1 MHDWDATRDGSA
13 HDCDWGTPGDGSVQT
28 GALPV
33 TRLSVCVRGIGLL
46 GPGFDDWPSA
56 ASILA
61 GSTPYVSRA
70 TVLPVPSALPA
81 AERRRTGAV
90 VRLALAIGFE
100 ATSRAGANPAELP
113 TVFSSSGGDGYNCHE
128 ICQTLATGDRLLSPT
143 RFHNS
148 VHNAASGYWS
158 IAAGATPSSSV
169 LCAYDATFAAG
180 LLDAMTQVVV
190 DQTHVLLVA
199 YDSAYPEPLHAAR
212 PIPDAFG
219 LAMVLAPV
227 LPADIAAREPTL
239 GSGLRTASAAPIAS
253 ATSAAPALLTVTL
266 TDSSADLMTDPRLES
281 MRASIPAAR
290 CLPLLSKLA
299 RQESG
304 RVVVDYLED
313 QRVAIEVAP
322 WR

>member
-1 MHDWDATRDGSA
+1 VTQLSA
-13 HDCDWGTPGDGSVQT
+13 Y
-28 GALPV
+28 
-33 TRLSVCVRGIGLL
+33 VRGIGLL
-46 GPGFDDWPSA
+46 GPGLDDWLSG

-61 GSTPYVSRA
+61 GVTPYTPRA
-70 TVLPVPSALPA
+70 AVLPVPTALPA

-100 ATSRAGANPAELP
+100 AASRADADPAELP

-128 ICQTLATGDRLLSPT
+128 ICQTLATGDRQLSPT

-169 LCAYDATFAAG
+169 LCAYDATFGAA
-180 LLDAMTQVVV
+180 LLEALTQVVV
-190 DQTHVLLVA
+190 DQTPVLLVA
-199 YDSAYPEPLHAAR
+199 YDSAYPEPLHAVR

-219 LAMVLAPV
+219 VAMVLAPV
-227 LPADIAAREPTL
+227 LPA
-239 GSGLRTASAAPIAS
+239 SGLVTGSAASGASAATAAGLAATPSIAH
-253 ATSAAPALLTVTL
+253 ALLTVTL
-266 TDSSADLMTDPRLES
+266 TDAPAESMADARLEWL
-281 MRASIPAAR
+281 RTSIPAAR

-304 RVVVDYLED
+304 RVVIDYLEE
-313 QRVAIEVAP
+313 QRIAIEVAP

>member
-1 MHDWDATRDGSA
+1 
-13 HDCDWGTPGDGSVQT
+13 
-28 GALPV
+28 
-33 TRLSVCVRGIGLL
+33 VRGIGLL

-61 GSTPYVSRA
+61 GATPDVPRA
-70 TVLPVPSALPA
+70 TILPVPSALPA

-169 LCAYDATFAAG
+169 LCAYDATFSAG
-180 LLDAMTQVVV
+180 LLDAVTQVVV

-199 YDSAYPEPLHAAR
+199 YDSAYPEPLHAVR

-227 LPADIAAREPTL
+227 LPAE
-239 GSGLRTASAAPIAS
+239 TAPA
-253 ATSAAPALLTVTL
+253 ALLTVTL
-266 TDSSADLMTDPRLES
+266 TDSSADLMSDPRLES
-281 MRASIPAAR
+281 LRASIPAAR

-299 RQESG
+299 RRESG
-304 RVVVDYLED
+304 RVVVDYLEN
-313 QRVAIEVAP
+313 QRIAIEVAP

>member
-1 MHDWDATRDGSA
+1 MTKLSA
-13 HDCDWGTPGDGSVQT
+13 
-28 GALPV
+28 
-33 TRLSVCVRGIGLL
+33 CVRGIGLL
-46 GPGFDDWPSA
+46 GPGFDDWVSA

-61 GSTPYVSRA
+61 GVTPYAPRA

-100 ATSRAGANPAELP
+100 AASRAGANPAELP

-128 ICQTLATGDRLLSPT
+128 ICQTLATGDRQLSPT

-180 LLDAMTQVVV
+180 LLEALTQVVV
-190 DQTHVLLVA
+190 DQT
-199 YDSAYPEPLHAAR
+199 PLHAVR

-227 LPADIAAREPTL
+227 LPDA
-239 GSGLRTASAAPIAS
+239 GIAS
-253 ATSAAPALLTVTL
+253 ATSTSSGTPASSATAAATRFTTPALLTVTL

-299 RQESG
+299 RKESG

-313 QRVAIEVAP
+313 QRIAIEVAP

>member
-1 MHDWDATRDGSA
+1 LQPRARAGGVDGVDNADSIHSAPRRVTHDGASPMTQLSA
-13 HDCDWGTPGDGSVQT
+13 
-28 GALPV
+28 
-33 TRLSVCVRGIGLL
+33 CVRGIGLL

-61 GSTPYVSRA
+61 GVTPYAPRA

-100 ATSRAGANPAELP
+100 ASSRAGANPADLP

-128 ICQTLATGDRLLSPT
+128 ICQTLATGDRQLSPT

-180 LLDAMTQVVV
+180 LLEALTQVVV

-199 YDSAYPEPLHAAR
+199 YDSAYPEPLHAVR
-212 PIPDAFG
+212 PIPEAFG

-227 LPADIAAREPTL
+227 LPADTTN
-239 GSGLRTASAAPIAS
+239 RTP
-253 ATSAAPALLTVTL
+253 AAPALLTVTL
-266 TDSSADLMTDPRLES
+266 TDSSADLMADPRLES
-281 MRASIPAAR
+281 LRASIPAAR

-299 RQESG
+299 RKESG